1 MITLQIS
8 NRIMKTCFLTLVMG
22 PEMLCLCP
30 CPETEL
36 PGLGSPA
43 PDCALD
49 LNGVIDCETPE
60 ASVNCSRSST
70 FVRPLAAITRL
81 NT

>member
-1 MITLQIS
+1 
-8 NRIMKTCFLTLVMG
+8 MKTCFLTLVMG